1 MTNPTDEQLIAA
13 NRAARD
19 ADSEWRS
26 QFHRA
31 HGESP
36 KVALFS
42 DKGKGLNNP
51 KSPLAKAWCHSQA
64 STSIWLQLMD
74 QRIASRSQTPS
85 TPAT

>member
-19 ADSEWRS
+19 ADSEWRR

-31 HGESP
+31 FGERP
-36 KVALFS
+36 TVALFS
-42 DKGKGLNNP
+42 DKGKGMNNP
-51 KSPLAKAWCHSQA
+51 KSNLAKSWLHAQA

-74 QRIASRSQTPS
+74 QRIASRSQTSS